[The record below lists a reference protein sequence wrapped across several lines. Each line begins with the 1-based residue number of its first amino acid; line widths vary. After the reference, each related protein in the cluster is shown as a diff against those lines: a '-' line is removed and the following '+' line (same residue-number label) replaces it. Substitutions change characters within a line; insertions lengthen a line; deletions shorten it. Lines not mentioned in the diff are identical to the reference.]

1 MNAKAK
7 LTARAMTVFAM
18 MNCSAWAIE
27 FPYVLKDPLLTRP
40 PVFGL
45 GTTLPGD
52 ATSLACASQ
61 NPDGQIFKHP
71 LTLETAVDMALCH
84 NPQVKAA
91 WAAIKVQAGALGE
104 ARAAYVPTLNAT
116 VSKLHNDTRYTDGTF
131 PDTSNSGKTKYANLT
146 WRLFDFGTRSANE
159 QSANYLLAGA
169 LASRD
174 AALQKVLTAVVGA
187 YFDAMTVQATLK
199 ARAQEVELATGT
211 WQTTRKREAKGVAAA
226 SDTLQAAAA
235 LAKAQLVLSRAQGDA
250 QKTRSVLMY
259 AMGLPTN
266 TPLQLPHEHATA
278 QEVRV
283 QDLAQWLKDAQ
294 QKHPAIAAARAQLAA
309 SKAKVLAVEAE
320 GLPTLDYVQNHY
332 QNGYPNQGLSST
344 NSKVNT
350 VGFTLNVPLF
360 EGFSRTYKVR
370 GAQAQSEQ
378 SEAQLQDTE
387 LQILMEVVKAHADAQ
402 SSFENL
408 QASQQLLSAAE
419 AAVRSSQKRY
429 DKGAADILELLST
442 QSALADAQQ
451 ERVRC
456 LSDWRSARLRL
467 MAGAGLLGRH
477 ALNF

>member
-1 MNAKAK
+1 M
-7 LTARAMTVFAM
+7 
-18 MNCSAWAIE
+18 
-27 FPYVLKDPLLTRP
+27 
-40 PVFGL
+40 
-45 GTTLPGD
+45 
-52 ATSLACASQ
+52 
-61 NPDGQIFKHP
+61 
-71 LTLETAVDMALCH
+71 
-84 NPQVKAA
+84 
-91 WAAIKVQAGALGE
+91 
-104 ARAAYVPTLNAT
+104 
-116 VSKLHNDTRYTDGTF
+116 
-131 PDTSNSGKTKYANLT
+131 
-146 WRLFDFGTRSANE
+146 
-159 QSANYLLAGA
+159 
-169 LASRD
+169 
-174 AALQKVLTAVVGA
+174 
-187 YFDAMTVQATLK
+187 
-199 ARAQEVELATGT
+199 
-211 WQTTRKREAKGVAAA
+211 REAKGVAAA

-266 TPLQLPHEHATA
+266 TPLQLPHEHATT

-408 QASQQLLSAAE
+408 QASQQLLNAAE

-477 ALNF
+477 ALNFRG